1 MVNQY
6 DIYWVQLDPTVGSEI
21 NKNRPCL
28 VITPNELNSCL
39 KTILIAPITSTIRNF
54 PMRMTVNIANKDG
67 QICLDQIRG
76 IDKGR
81 LKNKLDTLLQNQII
95 DLKKIIKQYLVD

>member
-21 NKNRPCL
+21 NKIRPCL

-39 KTILIAPITSTIRNF
+39 KTILIAPITSTIKSF
-54 PMRMTVNIANKDG
+54 PMRMTVNNANKDG
-67 QICLDQIRG
+67 KICLDQIRG

-81 LKNKLDTLLQNQII
+81 LKNKLDTMLQNQII
-95 DLKKIIKQYLVD
+95 DLKKLIKQYLVD

>member
-21 NKNRPCL
+21 NKIRPCL
-28 VITPNELNSCL
+28 FISPNESNSCL
-39 KTILIAPITSTIRNF
+39 QTILIAPITSTIRNF
-54 PMRMTVNIANKDG
+54 PMKMIVNIANKDG

-76 IDKGR
+76 IDKWR
-81 LKNKLDTLLQNQII
+81 LKSKLDTLLQNQII
-95 DLKKIIKQYLVD
+95 DLKKLIKQYLVD